1 MKKIVF
7 VFLVI
12 FSFSLTVVHAEEDI
26 APNAKSAILI
36 EASTGKVLYE
46 KNIDEKYAPAS
57 MTKMMSLL
65 LIMENIDNRNLRM
78 NEVIK
83 VSKNASS
90 MGGSQIFLQENEE
103 MTVEDLLKG
112 ITIGS
117 ANDATVAL
125 AERIGGTES
134 AFVELMNKKAKE
146 LGLKNTNFKNPTGL
160 DEANHYSSSRD
171 MSIISRELVKH
182 SKILEFSSIYET
194 YLRTD
199 TDNKFWLVNTNKL
212 VRFYPGVDGLKT
224 GYTEEAGYCLTATIN
239 KDNMRLIA
247 VVMGE
252 PTSSIRNSE
261 VSALLDYGYNLYQK
275 DTYITTEEIIDTV
288 PVEKGKE
295 EFSNIVVLND
305 VGTIN
310 KKGHKMGEVT
320 YELDL
325 KKIKAPVK
333 KGDIV
338 GNLTIKE
345 DGKVVNNVDVTVD
358 KRIDKAGLFTI
369 YFRYLRD
376 IAGFKI

>member
-7 VFLVI
+7 IFLMMFCFSTVI
-12 FSFSLTVVHAEEDI
+12 VKAEEDI
-26 APNAKSAILI
+26 VPNAKSAILI
-36 EASTGKVLYE
+36 EASTGKILYE
-46 KNIDEKYAPAS
+46 KNTHEKFAPAS

-78 NEVIK
+78 DEVIK
-83 VSKNASS
+83 VSKNAAG
-90 MGGSQIFLQENEE
+90 MGGSQIFLKENEE

-146 LGLKNTNFKNPTGL
+146 LGLKNTNFKNSTGL
-160 DEANHYSSSRD
+160 DEANHYSSAHD
-171 MSIISRELVKH
+171 MSIVAKELVKH
-182 SKILEFSSIYET
+182 KKILEFSSIYET
-194 YLRTD
+194 YLRDD
-199 TDNKFWLVNTNKL
+199 TENKFWLVNTNKL

-224 GYTEEAGYCLTATIN
+224 GYTEEAGYCLTATID

-252 PTSSIRNSE
+252 PTSGIRNSE
-261 VSALLDYGYNLYQK
+261 VSVLLDYGYNLYQK
-275 DTYITTEEIIDTV
+275 EVYVTKEEILKTV
-288 PVEKGKE
+288 EVEKGKE
-295 EFSNIVVLND
+295 DKANIVVKED
-305 VGTIN
+305 VSAIN
-310 KKGHKMGEVT
+310 KKGHKMGEIT
-320 YELDL
+320 YELDVNKL
-325 KKIKAPVK
+325 KAPIN

-345 DGKVVNNVDVTVD
+345 DGKVVTNVDVTVD
-358 KRIDKAGLFTI
+358 KSIEKANIFTI
-369 YFRYLRD
+369 YFRYLKD
-376 IAGFKI
+376 IIAFEL